1 LVCLKNR
8 KEIKIKEMLCTE
20 RVFYKNVEEI
30 SKTYIIENLVGH
42 SKVIGIYERG
52 SDSDFKTS
60 LLELHGKWVEKNGSW
75 ELRWKHGDQL

>member
-1 LVCLKNR
+1 
-8 KEIKIKEMLCTE
+8 M
-20 RVFYKNVEEI
+20 
-30 SKTYIIENLVGH
+30 GH

-75 ELRWKHGDQL
+75 ELKWKHRDQL